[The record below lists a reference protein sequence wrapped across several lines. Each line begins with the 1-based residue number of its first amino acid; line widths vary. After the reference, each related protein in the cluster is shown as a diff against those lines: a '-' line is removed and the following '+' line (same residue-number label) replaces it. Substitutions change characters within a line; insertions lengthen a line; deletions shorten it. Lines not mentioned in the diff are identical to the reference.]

1 MFRKGWAICGEF
13 VEEFNQPVP
22 EYNCLVPEYN
32 CPAPEYNRP
41 APEYNRPAPEY
52 SRPALEY
59 NHPPEKISGINS
71 TPQIE
76 IESSPNW
83 KVKIL
88 QFWGIFQ

>member
-1 MFRKGWAICGEF
+1 MIGRQGGKCFGRDGQFLG
-13 VEEFNQPVP
+13 NQPVP

-52 SRPALEY
+52 SRPGPEY
-59 NHPPEKISGINS
+59 NHPPEKISGIHS

-76 IESSPNW
+76 IESSPN
-83 KVKIL
+83 
-88 QFWGIFQ
+88 